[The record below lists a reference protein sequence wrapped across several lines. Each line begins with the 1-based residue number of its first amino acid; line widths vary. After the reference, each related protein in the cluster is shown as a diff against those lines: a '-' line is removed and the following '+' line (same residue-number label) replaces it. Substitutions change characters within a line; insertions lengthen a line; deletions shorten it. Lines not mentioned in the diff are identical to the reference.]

1 MRYNKDEVKE
11 MNTQQSFTDIEY
23 QGRRQRTKRD
33 IFLET
38 MDHLVPWQAWAE
50 KVEPFYYPGE
60 RGRKPIP
67 VERMLRMLMLS
78 VWFELSDEATE
89 DAIYDSYAMRKF
101 MGLTFENGSQVPDA
115 TKLCKFRNFMK
126 EHGLQKELFDQVQQV
141 LRENHME
148 VRGGTIVDA
157 TIIEASHSTR
167 NSKQE
172 RDPEMHSTR
181 KGNNYFF
188 GMRAHI
194 GVDPLHGFVHT
205 VVCTA
210 ANEAECKV
218 APQLL
223 REDDTSVY
231 GDAGYLKMERY
242 VTDGID
248 RNYRICRQPGTFKRH
263 YGDSLSWFE
272 EHKLERRKVSMRCK
286 VEYAFHIV
294 KDLFHWR
301 KARYK
306 GIAKNQAMAYL
317 LFGSANLYMFARIVS

>member
-1 MRYNKDEVKE
+1 
-11 MNTQQSFTDIEY
+11 
-23 QGRRQRTKRD
+23 
-33 IFLET
+33 
-38 MDHLVPWQAWAE
+38 
-50 KVEPFYYPGE
+50 
-60 RGRKPIP
+60 
-67 VERMLRMLMLS
+67 MLLLQ
-78 VWFELSDEATE
+78 VWFNLSDEAVE